1 MKSNMITIYSSDY
14 CPWCDKAKTLLNS
27 VGLKYKE
34 MILNKDYTKDDLR
47 ELLPENIRLTVPQV
61 FMYNKRVGGYEDL
74 AAYLENHN
82 IMGIQQ

>member
-27 VGLKYKE
+27 VGLKYQE

-61 FMYNKRVGGYEDL
+61 FIYNKHVGGYEGL
-74 AAYLENHN
+74 ATYLENHN